1 MASKASSFKNMVVS
15 LLAITLAASTALAL
29 VYNVTKAPIAKVQIE
44 NKNASIQMVLPAF
57 DNAPF
62 AEQFKIASAGND
74 SLICYPA
81 KNQGQLVGLAIETSS
96 KKGYSG
102 KISIMVGFKP
112 DGTINNYSVIEH
124 KETPGLGTKMAEW
137 FKTDKKDQSILGKNP
152 ATTKFKVKKD
162 GGDVDA
168 ITAATISSRAFCES
182 IQRAYDAYM
191 SAKVQTDTT
200 QITQ

>member
-1 MASKASSFKNMVVS
+1 MASKPSTFRNMVISLVS
-15 LLAITLAASTALAL
+15 ITLAASTALAL

-44 NKNASIQMVLPAF
+44 NKNASIQLVLPAF

-62 AEQFKIASAGND
+62 AEQFKIESEGND
-74 SLICYPA
+74 SLVCYPA
-81 KNQGQLVGLAIETSS
+81 KSNGQLVGIAIETSS
-96 KKGYSG
+96 NKGYSG

-124 KETPGLGTKMAEW
+124 KETPGLGTKMADW

-152 ATTKFKVKKD
+152 ASTKLKVKKD

-182 IQRAYDAYM
+182 IQRAYDAYIN
-191 SAKVQTDTT
+191 SQKQSDTT